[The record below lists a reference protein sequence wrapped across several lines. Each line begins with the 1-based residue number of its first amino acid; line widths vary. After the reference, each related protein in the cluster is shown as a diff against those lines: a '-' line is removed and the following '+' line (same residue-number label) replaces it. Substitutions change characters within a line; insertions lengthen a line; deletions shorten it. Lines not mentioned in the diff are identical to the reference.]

1 MDIKLSQKEEMQQPN
16 GLVDV
21 LIDGITDFF
30 LIESTDEFGQ
40 VWIDDV
46 ETVDGYMV
54 AKEEDTTL
62 KWIDYKATA
71 KDFLDEEKDRTTFAV
86 IRQRGMDPML
96 PAQGIQWAE
105 AMLSEIPVPLLMQQ
119 IMDAAINESQY
130 VNVSFE
136 TVTVG
141 GEELLSIR
149 FNTIDVSGVLT
160 SV

>member
-1 MDIKLSQKEEMQQPN
+1 
-16 GLVDV
+16 
-21 LIDGITDFF
+21 
-30 LIESTDEFGQ
+30 
-40 VWIDDV
+40 
-46 ETVDGYMV
+46 
-54 AKEEDTTL
+54 
-62 KWIDYKATA
+62 
-71 KDFLDEEKDRTTFAV
+71 
-86 IRQRGMDPML
+86 MDPML